1 MLLFRYCKWSHS
13 FCEDVP
19 VGFSSSFPRWHW
31 VSSLTDSLVAIAQL
45 HLSELDLALGVSLL
59 ILMSRWFQI
68 WLSVLSKLNSVFL
81 GHLPIAIGTL
91 LGGGNTPISLAGEA
105 GTGGCL

>member
-1 MLLFRYCKWSHS
+1 M
-13 FCEDVP
+13 
-19 VGFSSSFPRWHW
+19 GFSSSFPRWRW
-31 VSSLTDSLVAIAQL
+31 VSSLTDSLIAIAQL

-59 ILMSRWFQI
+59 ILMSRLFQI
-68 WLSVLSKLNSVFL
+68 WLSVLSKLTSVFL

-91 LGGGNTPISLAGEA
+91 LGGGNTPIILPGEA